1 MVFPACLAKQFDR
14 LAPGNLVG
22 HLHRRKHGRCR
33 KWPLFS
39 KLADQ
44 PKPGTLVEEASAK
57 TINGYKSCSHTASV
71 EDVFLGLLGIGGLL
85 GLLGCG
91 RVLFPG
97 SRHLLLSQFM
107 DQKFHSQIGMLRTAY
122 RRL

>member
-1 MVFPACLAKQFDR
+1 MVFSARLAKQLDR

-22 HLHRRKHGRCR
+22 HLHRRKHGGCR

-39 KLADQ
+39 MLGDQ

-57 TINGYKSCSHTASV
+57 TINRYKSCGHTASV
-71 EDVFLGLLGIGGLL
+71 EDVFLNLLGKGGLL
-85 GLLGCG
+85 GLLGYG

-97 SRHLLLSQFM
+97 SRHLLLPQFM
-107 DQKFHSQIGMLRTAY
+107 DQKFHSQISMLRTAY